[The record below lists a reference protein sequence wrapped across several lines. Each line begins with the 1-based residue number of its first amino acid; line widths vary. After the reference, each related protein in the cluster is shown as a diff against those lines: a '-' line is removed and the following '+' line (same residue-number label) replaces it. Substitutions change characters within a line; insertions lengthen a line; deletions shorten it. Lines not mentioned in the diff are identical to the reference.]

1 MTLAF
6 GYEVNHPEH
15 MKWTKHWYDAVCPVF
30 AEEQLTRKKSGE
42 KGIIM
47 VQLENEYIYFGM
59 ESEKKKRCCA
69 TWQLIARTMEL
80 RYRCLPVLHLR

>member
-47 VQLENEYIYFGM
+47 VQSSRTNTFTLAW
-59 ESEKKKRCCA
+59 SQRKRRGA
-69 TWQLIARTMEL
+69 ARHGSL
-80 RYRCLPVLHLR
+80 LHEQWN

>member
-1 MTLAF
+1 
-6 GYEVNHPEH
+6 

-59 ESEKKKRCCA
+59 ESREKRRGA
-69 TWQLIARTMEL
+69 ARHGSL
-80 RYRCLPVLHLR
+80 LHEQWN